1 MSGNKCGLSTRND
14 HSLSFFRFPVKD
26 PTRCKQWIIHS
37 GNITLPGLSPKSLS
51 NKFLCSRHF
60 DPRFLQ
66 HKRLPGSLDED
77 ENIFNTVEDSSLQ
90 TTEGEEE
97 SSNSSKASE
106 ASNAPADTIDD
117 FSATVESCWLLSK
130 KNV

>member
-1 MSGNKCGLSTRND
+1 MSGNKCAYNKCGVSTRND
-14 HSLSFFRFPVKD
+14 HSLRFFRFPVKD
-26 PTRCKQWIIHS
+26 STRCKQWIIHS

-60 DPRFLQ
+60 DPQFLQ

-77 ENIFNTVEDSSLQ
+77 ENIFNTVEDTSLD
-90 TTEGEEE
+90 TTEEK

-106 ASNAPADTIDD
+106 TSNAPT
-117 FSATVESCWLLSK
+117 CRY
-130 KNV
+130 NR